1 MCVVRLFRASQ
12 PKGQID
18 NDGDFL
24 MHKSIPTAPSICPPI
39 FISFAGAW
47 LFKHPC
53 PQEFVIWEEK
63 LQAVPPGGGGVWEE
77 MTDAPWSNN
86 SLSVLLNVLFLIS
99 ITKCSIDYEFNV

>member
-63 LQAVPPGGGGVWEE
+63 LQAVPPGGGGGMEGNDWCALKQQQSVRLTERFV
-77 MTDAPWSNN
+77 SN
-86 SLSVLLNVLFLIS
+86 F
-99 ITKCSIDYEFNV
+99 DYQMFHWLWI